1 MLKGIT
7 FSLLIGAVR
16 VEPVPAE
23 VADALLEAQ
32 VSVTAG
38 QRSGFQL
45 KFALAKD
52 GVLDR
57 RLLPGRS
64 LDPPNRV
71 ILVVHVDGVPTVLMD
86 GVITRHD
93 VVPSNDAGQST
104 LTLTGVDVTQ
114 MMDLVDMSWLPLPAM
129 PPELCVGFIVA
140 KYAMYGIVPRI
151 VPSLL
156 LLVPNPLQQIPN
168 QQGTDYEYVTKLADD
183 AGYVFYVEPGPR
195 PGQNLAYWGPE
206 IRAGQVQPALSV
218 NMDAATNVE
227 SLSFSFDGISKS
239 VPVVLGHL
247 PHAHLTI
254 PVPVPDITPLNP
266 PLGRKIPLPLTIKP
280 INAGRKASASE
291 QTHER
296 DDATA
301 KYDIVQTTA
310 RALAR
315 AAQSANVVSASG
327 SLDVLRYGRLLEARR
342 LVGVRG
348 AGPAYDGEYYV
359 KSVTSTLKP
368 GEFKQRFS
376 LSRNA
381 QVAISGAVSP

>member
-1 MLKGIT
+1 MLKGVT
-7 FSLLIGAVR
+7 FTLMTGALR
-16 VEPVPAE
+16 AEPVPAE
-23 VADALLEAQ
+23 LAEALLEAQ
-32 VSVTAG
+32 ITVSAG

-45 KFALAKD
+45 KFALARD
-52 GVLDR
+52 GLLNR

-64 LDPPNRV
+64 LDPPARV
-71 ILVVHVDGVPTVLMD
+71 ILVAHVDGVSTVLMD

-93 VVPSNDAGQST
+93 VAPSNDAAQST

-114 MMDLVDMSWLPLPAM
+114 MMDLVDMSWLKLPAM
-129 PPELCVGFIVA
+129 PPELCVGFLVG
-140 KYAMYGIVPRI
+140 KYAMYGLVPQI
-151 VPSLL
+151 VPSVLL
-156 LLVPNPLQQIPN
+156 LAPNPLEQVPN
-168 QQGTDYEYVTKLADD
+168 QQGTDYEQISRLADE

-206 IRAGQVQPALSV
+206 VRTGRAQAALSV

-227 SLSFSFDGISKS
+227 SLSFSFDGIARS
-239 VPVVLGHL
+239 VPLVLGHL
-247 PHAHLTI
+247 PKAHLTI
-254 PVPVPDITPLNP
+254 PIPVPDITPLNP
-266 PLGRKIPLPLTIKP
+266 PLGRKIPVPLSVKP
-280 INAGRKASASE
+280 INAGRKATE
-291 QTHER
+291 GTTDR

-301 KYDIVQTTA
+301 KFDIVKTTA
-310 RALAR
+310 RAMAR
-315 AAQSANVVSASG
+315 AAQSAQVISASG
-327 SLDVLRYGRLLEARR
+327 SLDVMRYGRPLQARR

-381 QVAISGAVSP
+381 HVAISEAVHP